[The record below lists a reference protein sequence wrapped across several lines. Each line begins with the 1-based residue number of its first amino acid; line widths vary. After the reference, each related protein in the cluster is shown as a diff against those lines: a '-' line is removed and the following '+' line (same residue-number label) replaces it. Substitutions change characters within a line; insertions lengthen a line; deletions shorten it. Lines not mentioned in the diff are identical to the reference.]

1 MAEEKSF
8 KQRVVEAQNELKAP
22 KGQMNGYGGYKY
34 RSAEDI
40 LQAVKPINLKYGLLL
55 NEDYDIIQVGER
67 VYVKALATLT
77 DIHSDEQISVKAFA
91 REAQMRK
98 GMDEAQVTGSST
110 SYARKYA
117 LNGLYL
123 IDETESDYD
132 SQDNRN
138 NVNEQDFSDARG
150 LLMNRIQSVANAKGG
165 NPDKTYSY
173 ILKQLNS
180 NEITPQNINKA
191 NEILKQVEQMEG

>member
-8 KQRVVEAQNELKAP
+8 KQRVVKAQNELKAP

-173 ILKQLNS
+173 ILKRLNS
-180 NEITPQNINKA
+180 NEITPHNINKA